1 MEILRQAV
9 QVTFHW
15 RDALGGMWVIELD
28 AAGIRLVGET
38 ESFEIPRDRWP
49 LDVSVAAVK
58 EGYVARFCGPQ
69 RDVGFLVGAEGAALA
84 EVLGHVVTAAPRD
97 VAFAEAP
104 PDDRPVLFP
113 KMNRTT
119 VLALLLA
126 GPAFIP
132 VYGVAFALA
141 SLVMLGLGRRSLR
154 PSRDFSHVRTM
165 RRFTLLWLLFNLA
178 VWGLTT
184 FKPSDRQR
192 PRLRRADITAPQ
204 ISDAPSSARAR
215 PARQEPP
222 MMVYVVVAIVVSLL
236 SLSVHEC
243 AHAIT
248 ALWNGDDYA
257 RSLGRVTLNPLAHI
271 DPFGTVLLPAILFFT
286 TGMTFGYA
294 RPVPVM
300 PSRMMYHRISD
311 IYVSAAGP
319 VSNLLIACAG
329 MGAYLLVGRVIW
341 LVFPEAT
348 IWEYRFLS
356 PSVEAAGLPGA
367 AVWTAALRMLSILV
381 LMNVGLAFFN
391 LLPIPPLDGS
401 HVCGN
406 LYPRT
411 IGRFFDAIRPYQIPI
426 FIILLWT
433 GAMRAML
440 GPTMSTVVWG
450 LQWTI
455 AASVGR

>member
-1 MEILRQAV
+1 MRPAHST
-9 QVTFHW
+9 TFHW
-15 RDALGGMWVIELD
+15 RDALGAAWVIELD
-28 AAGIRLVGET
+28 AARIRLGGEKD
-38 ESFEIPRDRWP
+38 SFEIPRDRWP
-49 LDVSVAAVK
+49 LDVSVAPVK

-69 RDVGFLVGAEGAALA
+69 GDVGFLVGAEGAAL
-84 EVLGHVVTAAPRD
+84 VGLLGQVVTAAPRD

-113 KMNRTT
+113 KMNRAA

-132 VYGVAFALA
+132 VYGLAFALA
-141 SLVMLGLGRRSLR
+141 SLAMLLLSRRSVR
-154 PSRDFSHVRTM
+154 PSRDFSHVRKM
-165 RRFTLLWLLFNLA
+165 RRFTLIWIAFNLL
-178 VWGLTT
+178 VWGITT
-184 FKPSDRQR
+184 FKSSDRER
-192 PRLRRADITAPQ
+192 PRLRRADITQRQSPD
-204 ISDAPSSARAR
+204 SLSAAQPR
-215 PARQEPP
+215 PTRSEPP
-222 MMVYVVVAIVVSLL
+222 MMVYVVAAIVVVLL

-271 DPFGTVLLPAILFFT
+271 DPFGTVILPAILFFT

-311 IYVSAAGP
+311 IFVSAAGP

-329 MGAYLLVGRVIW
+329 MGAYLLIGRVIW
-341 LVFPEAT
+341 LVWPEAM
-348 IWEYRFLS
+348 IWDYRLLS
-356 PSVEAAGLPGA
+356 PWVEAAGIPGA

-406 LYPRT
+406 LYPQT
-411 IGRFFDAIRPYQIPI
+411 IGRFFDAIRPFQIPI
-426 FIILLWT
+426 FIILYWT
-433 GAMRAML
+433 GAISAML
-440 GPTMSTVVWG
+440 APTMSAVVWG

-455 AASVGR
+455 TAGVGR

>member
-1 MEILRQAV
+1 MEDMRQA
-9 QVTFHW
+9 QQATFHW
-15 RDALGGMWVIELD
+15 RDALGAAWVIELD
-28 AAGIRLVGET
+28 AARIRLGGEKGA
-38 ESFEIPRDRWP
+38 FDIPRDRWP
-49 LDVSVAAVK
+49 LDVSVAPVK

-69 RDVGFLVGAEGAALA
+69 GDVGFLVGAEGAALV
-84 EVLGHVVTAAPRD
+84 ELLGQVVTAAPRD

-113 KMNRTT
+113 KMNRAT
-119 VLALLLA
+119 VLALMLA
-126 GPAFIP
+126 GPAFVP
-132 VYGVAFALA
+132 VYGAVFALA
-141 SLVMLGLGRRSLR
+141 SLVMLWLGRKSLR
-154 PSRDFSHVRTM
+154 PSRDFSHVRKM
-165 RRFTLLWLLFNLA
+165 RRFTLVWLAINLV

-184 FKPSDRQR
+184 FKASDRER
-192 PRLRRADITAPQ
+192 PRFRRAEVTNPR
-204 ISDAPSSARAR
+204 ISDAPSAARPR
-215 PARQEPP
+215 PARTEPP
-222 MMVYVVVAIVVSLL
+222 MMSYVVAAIVVVLL

-329 MGAYLLVGRVIW
+329 MGAYLLIGRVIW
-341 LVFPEAT
+341 LVWPEAI
-348 IWEYRFLS
+348 IWDYRLLS
-356 PSVEAAGLPGA
+356 PWVEAAGLPGA
-367 AVWTAALRMLSILV
+367 AVWTAALRMLSMLV

-406 LYPRT
+406 LYPQT
-411 IGRFFDAIRPYQIPI
+411 IGRLFDAIRPFQTLI
-426 FIILLWT
+426 FIILLST
-433 GAMRAML
+433 GAIRAML
-440 GPTMSTVVWG
+440 APTMSAVVWG
-450 LQWTI
+450 LQWMI
-455 AASVGR
+455 SASMGR